1 VQEIL
6 WVGLGGFAGAVLRYV
21 TNGVVQR
28 WTSNSRLPH
37 GTMAVNIIGCLV
49 IGLLSHLVDTR
60 SILNTQL
67 RLLILIGFLGAF
79 TTFSTFSN
87 ETLGLFQQANGGIAL
102 LNVGAHLLLG
112 LVAVWGGQGLARL
125 IWG

>member
-1 VQEIL
+1 MQKIL
-6 WVGLGGFAGAVLRYV
+6 WVGLGGFAGAVLRYL

-49 IGLLSHLVDTR
+49 IGLLSYLGDTH
-60 SILNTQL
+60 SILNTHL

-79 TTFSTFSN
+79 TTFSTFGN
-87 ETLGLFQQANGGIAL
+87 ETLGLFQDANSGMAI
-102 LNVGAHLLLG
+102 LNIGAHVLLG
-112 LVAVWGGQGLARL
+112 LVAVWGGQTLARL
-125 IWG
+125 IWR